1 MIGPPAFCEPVFG
14 DGAIHDDRNYAATTR
29 AAAKQFGIELLKRD
43 LFVNAARKLYASSA
57 HTNNQVE
64 GACKAA
70 SEAMRAI
77 RDSGLL
83 E

>member
-14 DGAIHDDRNYAATTR
+14 DGAIHDYRNYAATTR

-43 LFVNAARKLYASSA
+43 LFVSLASALYASSA
-57 HTNNQVE
+57 HTDNQVE
-64 GACKAA
+64 VVCNAA
-70 SEAMRAI
+70 YEAMRAI
-77 RDSGLL
+77 RDNGLL